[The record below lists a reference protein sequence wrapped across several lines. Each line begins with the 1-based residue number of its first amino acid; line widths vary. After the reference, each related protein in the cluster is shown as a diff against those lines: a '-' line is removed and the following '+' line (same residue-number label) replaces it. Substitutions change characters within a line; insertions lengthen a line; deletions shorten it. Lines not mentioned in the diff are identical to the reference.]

1 MRLQLTPVVEAKING
16 HKFICLVD
24 TGASISLLSKGKWE
38 SCFSDQ
44 QSVAAE
50 IVADCRDCNKHTNGD
65 SRKNYPCCP
74 SRGGGKEKEHELY
87 VVENVGSEVILG
99 LDWML
104 EMKVTVDFNE
114 QLSKLTDGTTEP
126 MLLQVMGL
134 QNRMVVVLQED
145 VEVPGRHEVIRRALF
160 LKSLCFRVH
169 FGAKL

>member
-1 MRLQLTPVVEAKING
+1 MGILGKITLVVQVG
-16 HKFICLVD
+16 
-24 TGASISLLSKGKWE
+24 
-38 SCFSDQ
+38 
-44 QSVAAE
+44 
-50 IVADCRDCNKHTNGD
+50 
-65 SRKNYPCCP
+65 
-74 SRGGGKEKEHELY
+74 GGGKEKEHELY

-145 VEVPGRHEVIRRALF
+145 VEVPGRHEVVRRALF